1 MKRQKRSTSFFSQ
14 GINSLTVGEI
24 VQMEVFHGIDNHNFI
39 HLIHDELLIIHSLSC
54 FLPTE
59 IMLQKSD
66 IDCFKKLPHL
76 KCSNIQK

>member
-24 VQMEVFHGIDNHNFI
+24 VQLEVFHGIDNHNFI
-39 HLIHDELLIIHSLSC
+39 HLIHDELLIVHSLSG

-66 IDCFKKLPHL
+66 IDCFNKLPHL
-76 KCSNIQK
+76 QCSK